1 MDITLEFVDTYLFD
15 KIYATLLPL
24 QSPPFNTNN
33 GLNTT
38 TFDAKAA
45 SPWEYHPAS
54 TYLSFPPGEAA
65 YMSQWTRD
73 NTWRQLITL
82 YLITW

>member
-15 KIYATLLPL
+15 KIYATLLPA

-33 GLNTT
+33 GLNSTLY
-38 TFDAKAA
+38 DAKAA
-45 SPWEYHPAS
+45 SPWEYQPAS
-54 TYLSFPPGEAA
+54 TYLSFPPGDAA
-65 YMSQWTRD
+65 YLSQWNRD
-73 NTWRQLITL
+73 NIWRQLITL